1 MSPLEPTSED
11 ILASGQQTLAA
22 ESQALG
28 QLQARLDDSFVQAV
42 RLMLK
47 CSGRIIVC
55 GLGKTGHVA
64 RKVAATLASTGT
76 PAIFLHAAE
85 AMHGDLGILTD
96 DDVLLGLSHS
106 GAGEEILMVVS
117 AAHRLNVPV
126 IAMTGNQNSELAQLA
141 SVHLDV
147 SVAHEACPMNLAPTT
162 STTAALAM
170 GDALAVACLKA
181 RGFTAEQFARSH
193 PGGQLGRRL
202 ITRVRDVM
210 RQGPAIPMVKQSAT
224 ITEALDEISRKSMGM
239 TAVVNEQGV
248 AIGIFTDGD
257 LRRLLESTGDIRHL
271 SVDEGM
277 SRNPQHLGAD
287 VLAIDAASLMDER
300 RISQV
305 LVADPAGKLIGALH
319 MHDLMTAKVI

>member
-1 MSPLEPTSED
+1 
-11 ILASGQQTLAA
+11 
-22 ESQALG
+22 
-28 QLQARLDDSFVQAV
+28 
-42 RLMLK
+42 
-47 CSGRIIVC
+47 
-55 GLGKTGHVA
+55 
-64 RKVAATLASTGT
+64 
-76 PAIFLHAAE
+76 
-85 AMHGDLGILTD
+85 
-96 DDVLLGLSHS
+96 
-106 GAGEEILMVVS
+106 
-117 AAHRLNVPV
+117 
-126 IAMTGNQNSELAQLA
+126 MTGNRSSELAQLA

-224 ITEALDEISRKSMGM
+224 ITEALDEISRKNMGM

-271 SVDEGM
+271 SVDQGM

-305 LVADPAGKLIGALH
+305 LVADQAGKLIGALH